1 MTRDSQGKL
10 PLIKLEQ
17 LNRAE
22 ALRYL
27 GMGGQTPDERTLRLL
42 EESEL
47 LLLDAAR
54 PSYITRCL
62 PISPRG
68 DGIGFEGCE
77 LCLRGGDIK
86 KHLEHCEKAVLLC
99 ATIGAGI
106 DRLIRRMQVE
116 DMAKAIVLDSLAS
129 VAIEQVCDKLE
140 GQISADFPSFHKTWR
155 FSPGYGDL
163 PIGVQ
168 GDLLSVLD
176 APRKAGVC
184 LSSGGM
190 LTPVKSVTAV
200 IGLSQNKIERKK
212 RSCGD
217 CSLRDTCAFRKAGT
231 RCV

>member
-1 MTRDSQGKL
+1 MTRGSQGKL
-10 PLIKLEQ
+10 LLMKLER

-27 GMGGQTPDERTLRLL
+27 GMGGKTPDGQTLRLL
-42 EESEL
+42 EECEAML
-47 LLLDAAR
+47 LEAAR
-54 PSYITRCL
+54 PAYITRCF
-62 PISPRG
+62 PIIPRE
-68 DGIGFEGCE
+68 DGIGFDGCG
-77 LCLRGGDIK
+77 LSLRGTDIK
-86 KHLEHCEKAVLLC
+86 RHLENCEKAVLLC

-106 DRLIRRMQVE
+106 DRLIRQAQVE
-116 DMAKAIVLDSLAS
+116 DMAKAVVLDSLAS

-140 GQISADFPSFHKTWR
+140 GQIAEDFPGFYKTWR

-163 PIGVQ
+163 PIDVQ
-168 GDLLSVLD
+168 GDFLSVLD
-176 APRKAGVC
+176 APRRAGVC
-184 LSSGGM
+184 LSPGGM
-190 LTPVKSVTAV
+190 LVPVKSVTAV